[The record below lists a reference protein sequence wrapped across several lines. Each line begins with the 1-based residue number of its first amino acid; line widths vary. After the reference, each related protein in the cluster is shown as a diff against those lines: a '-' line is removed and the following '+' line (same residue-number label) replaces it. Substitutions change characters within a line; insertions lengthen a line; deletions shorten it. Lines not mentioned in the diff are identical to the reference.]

1 MKNTKSPAVIDASYW
16 WVYLLQGALGII
28 IGWMLVA
35 NPVKTTVA
43 VVVTLGLYWLIS
55 GVLEIVFSLFDINKK
70 DSHWGLRLFGG
81 IISLIAGLFVVNNPL
96 VASAVTPVML
106 MYVISFL
113 FIMNGIIYMVAGHVT
128 PDNSGYSWTWGSFF
142 LGILYTILGFVLL
155 SSPTLVSVSS
165 VIFATALLMIFSGFV
180 QIFVSFQMRKEH
192 KAN

>member
-16 WVYLLQGALGII
+16 WVYLLQGSLGII

-35 NPVKTTVA
+35 NPVKTTIA

-55 GVLEIVFSLFDINKK
+55 GVLEIVFSLFDINKQ

-81 IISLIAGLFVVNNPL
+81 IISLISGLFVVNNPL
-96 VASAVTPVML
+96 VASAVTPIML

-113 FIMNGIIYMVAGHVT
+113 FIINGIIYMVAGHVT
-128 PDNSGYSWTWGSFF
+128 PDNKGYSWTWGSFF

-165 VIFATALLMIFSGFV
+165 VIFAAALLMMFSGFV

-192 KAN
+192 KSN